1 MRIAAFLAIA
11 AIGSSALFLLLRSHE
26 SGTSRSPEELSE
38 LDRLRQ
44 RIAELEAENARLRES
59 AFAEGKALSIN
70 EDKPGSTTL

>member
-11 AIGSSALFLLLRSHE
+11 AIGSSALFLLLRS
-26 SGTSRSPEELSE
+26 SPEPPE

-59 AFAEGKALSIN
+59 AFAAGRRWCV
-70 EDKPGSTTL
+70 P